1 MKIDVFDKGNSK
13 ISEMEL
19 PEKIFK
25 AKWTPILIKQ
35 ALLTQQANSRQN
47 LAHTKDRA
55 EVKGG
60 GKKPWRQ
67 KGTGRA
73 RHGSIRSPLWIG
85 GGVTFGP
92 RKEKN
97 FSRKINKKMKQLAIF
112 SVLSRKIKDGNFK
125 VVDELSFL
133 NEKKTKSAING
144 LKNLIDFN
152 NSKNSF
158 LLILPSVYKSA
169 NSAVRNL
176 KRISAISAGSLNI
189 SDLMKWKNIIAEKSA
204 LEEIVKHYN
213 AKNK

>member
-1 MKIDVFDKGNSK
+1 MKADVFSKENSK
-13 ISEMEL
+13 IGTMEL

-35 ALLTQQANSRQN
+35 ALLTQKANSRQN

-55 EVKGG
+55 EVSGG

-73 RHGSIRSPLWIG
+73 RHGSIRSPLWSG

-97 FSRKINKKMKQLAIF
+97 FSRKINKKMKRLALF
-112 SVLSRKIKDGNFK
+112 SVLSRKIKDENFK

-133 NEKKTKSAING
+133 NEKKIKNAING
-144 LKNLIDFN
+144 LKNLINFN
-152 NSKNSF
+152 NPRNSF

-169 NSAVRNL
+169 NLAVRNF
-176 KRISAISAGSLNI
+176 KIIGAISAKSLNI
-189 SDLMKWKNIIAEKSA
+189 YDLMKWKNIIAEKNA
-204 LEEIVKHYN
+204 VEEIIKHY
-213 AKNK
+213 ADEK